1 MDTLQ
6 VAQRDEKKN
15 RSAVWSLI
23 WLCWLAYSA
32 SYLGKVNYAANI
44 NQIMDFYSVSHAEAG
59 LVSTFLFFS
68 YGAGQ
73 FINGAFC
80 KRYNIRW
87 MIAISLIGSGII
99 NLLVALTPSFAIVK
113 WLWLLNGL
121 FLSVLWATVI
131 RLLSETLSKRDMAK
145 ASVTMGTTVATGT
158 VIIYALSAVF
168 VSFGVFR
175 LAFWVAAIAMP
186 AVALIWFFAMPHLVK
201 NAREASRQY
210 EEEDI
215 AVIRHPERKTT
226 ARVEKKLL
234 YLAIG
239 VFTVIAA
246 AVNLI
251 ADGLK
256 TWVPAIFKEN
266 YSMDASMSIV
276 LSIALPLVAVFGNLF
291 AVTMHKKIPD
301 FVMQCV
307 FAFALSGGIIGIV
320 IAGLSTGMFILTLVC
335 FALVC
340 FLIGSCNSLITSIF
354 PLFMKDKVNSGM
366 IAGVLNGCCYIGSTI
381 SSYGLGLV
389 ADAWG
394 WNAVFILLL
403 GVCVLICFI
412 GLVYY
417 CIKRVMQKNA
427 K

>member
-1 MDTLQ
+1 MDTTQ
-6 VAQRDEKKN
+6 VAKRDEKKN
-15 RSAVWSLI
+15 RRAVWSLI
-23 WLCWLAYSA
+23 GLCWLAYSA

-80 KRYNIRW
+80 KKYNIRW

-99 NLLVALTPSFAIVK
+99 NLLVALTSNFAIVK

-121 FLSVLWATVI
+121 SLSVLWATII

-168 VSFGVFR
+168 VNLGVFR

-186 AVALIWFFAMPHLVK
+186 VVALIWFFAMPRLAK
-201 NAREASRQY
+201 NAREASRKY
-210 EEEDI
+210 EEEDTVVQKQTEI
-215 AVIRHPERKTT
+215 KAT
-226 ARVEKKLL
+226 ASVEKKLL

-239 VFTVIAA
+239 VFTVIAV

-256 TWVPAIFKEN
+256 TWVPSILKES

-307 FAFALSGGIIGIV
+307 FAFALSGAIIGIV

-335 FALVC
+335 FAFVC
-340 FLIGSCNSLITSIF
+340 FLVGSCNSLITSIF

-403 GVCVLICFI
+403 CVCVLICLI
-412 GLVYY
+412 GFVYY
-417 CIKRVMQKNA
+417 CIKRVLQKNVR
-427 K
+427 

>member
-1 MDTLQ
+1 MDTVN
-6 VAQRDEKKN
+6 VAVRDEKKS
-15 RSAVWSLI
+15 RRAVWALI

-87 MIAISLIGSGII
+87 MITISLMSSGII

-121 FLSVLWATVI
+121 SLSVLWATVI

-168 VSFGVFR
+168 VSFDMFR

-186 AVALIWFFAMPHLVK
+186 AVALIWFFAMPRLAK
-201 NAREASRQY
+201 NAKEASRLY
-210 EEEDI
+210 EAEDS
-215 AVIRHPERKTT
+215 AVAEKSEKKTP

-251 ADGLK
+251 SDGLK
-256 TWVPAIFKEN
+256 TWVPSILKES
-266 YSMDASMSIV
+266 YSMDGSMSIV

-307 FAFALSGGIIGIV
+307 FAFALSGCIIGVV

-340 FLIGSCNSLITSIF
+340 FLVGSCNSLITSIF

-366 IAGVLNGCCYIGSTI
+366 IARVLNGCCYIGSTI

-389 ADAWG
+389 ADKWG
-394 WNAVFILLL
+394 WNAVFVLLL
-403 GVCVLICFI
+403 SVCAMVCLIGV
-412 GLVYY
+412 VYY
-417 CIKRVMQKNA
+417 CIKRIMLKRT